1 MVPATASHAHL
12 TRAIAKQE
20 QNTLVGIITH
30 QKRIAKMNG
39 RNLLLNLGST
49 FLYTPVSLVNQ
60 GRGHIKRVPKSV
72 TPPHPPYLGKNIGCF
87 VSFPYTLSRVR
98 LPLSLFFLFFLCLN
112 QKVFAICT
120 RFEDKWVPGETK
132 ASTCG
137 IENVNPA

>member
-20 QNTLVGIITH
+20 QNTLVGIIAH

-49 FLYTPVSLVNQ
+49 LLNTPVSLVNQ
-60 GRGHIKRVPKSV
+60 GRGHIKRAPKSV
-72 TPPHPPYLGKNIGCF
+72 TPPNPPTPPLFRQKHRLFC
-87 VSFPYTLSRVR
+87 L
-98 LPLSLFFLFFLCLN
+98 LPLYIEQAPFALKPFFYFFLCLN
-112 QKVFAICT
+112 QEVFAFCT
-120 RFEDKWVPGETK
+120 RFEDKWFPGETK

-137 IENVNPA
+137 M